1 MDEDAKAVVEREL
14 ALLTPDLRRDPISL
28 LALLH
33 PDFVEYGASGRVWD
47 RQSILSV
54 TTGTVEQ
61 IGAREVRAHRL
72 GPDAF
77 LVTYVSDSGGR
88 VALRSST
95 WLREGGDWLLRF
107 HQGTLISRE

>member
-14 ALLTPDLRRDPISL
+14 LLLQPDVRRDAARL

-33 PDFVEYGASGRVWD
+33 PDFLEYGSSGRVWD
-47 RQSILSV
+47 RTSV
-54 TTGTVEQ
+54 AAATVGTVAPIE
-61 IGAREVRAHRL
+61 ASDMDAHRL

-77 LVTYVSDSGGR
+77 LVTYKSDDAGR

-95 WLREGGDWLLRF
+95 WLRNGGEWLLRF
-107 HQGTLISRE
+107 HQGTLLTQG